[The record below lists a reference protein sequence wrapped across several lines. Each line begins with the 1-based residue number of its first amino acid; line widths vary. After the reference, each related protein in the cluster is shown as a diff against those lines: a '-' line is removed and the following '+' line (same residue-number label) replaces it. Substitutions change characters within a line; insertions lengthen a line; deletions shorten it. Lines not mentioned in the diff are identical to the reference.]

1 MIIHFT
7 GMISYMILINT
18 INQYIELWHI
28 KSDNYRK
35 HHVTYFAKDAI
46 NVVFVRNKI
55 IKKTYGKQIDHKDRF
70 RKTTCSAIKITCDT
84 AACWCPKGDRQN
96 RGLANWN

>member
-18 INQYIELWHI
+18 INQYIELCHI

-35 HHVTYFAKDAI
+35 HHVTYFALCHIKSD
-46 NVVFVRNKI
+46 NYHVDMVVQHVGARRG
-55 IKKTYGKQIDHKDRF
+55 TDRIV
-70 RKTTCSAIKITCDT
+70 A
-84 AACWCPKGDRQN
+84 
-96 RGLANWN
+96 